1 MQEFFQQHTREI
13 VWLLS
18 VVGGTTLLLF
28 LERRLFAFLTV
39 QAKKRGKNDPAT
51 FRLLQQ
57 IVTIFLYVLGI
68 GLASYVFLNES
79 VHEAITQNLRKII
92 WLTLVAVFTIGLAA
106 SVKLIFDRFIRE
118 ATQEESKDP
127 TTYKFLSYITTALI
141 YVVGIGLATYA
152 FPQLQIIAK
161 SALAGAGILA
171 VVIGV
176 ASQEAIANVVGG
188 IFIVFYKP
196 FRVGDVL
203 KIRDDMV
210 GEVEDI
216 TLRHTVIK
224 NYQNKR
230 IVVPN
235 AIINQEK
242 LINYDLG
249 QHRTCQWIEIGI
261 SYDSDVDL
269 AKSIMEE
276 EALAHPNLI
285 DNRTPMAIANGDPK
299 VIVRVISLDDSAVTL
314 RAWAWARDY
323 PSAFVMKCELLE
335 TIKKRF
341 DAKNIEISF
350 PHQTLVFKIRWN
362 CFLTTDRQPLISLM
376 KPSTLNR
383 DK

>member
-1 MQEFFQQHTREI
+1 MQTFFQEYAREI
-13 VWLLS
+13 IWLLS
-18 VVGGTTLLLF
+18 VAGGTLILVF
-28 LERRLFAFLTV
+28 LTKRLFTFLTT
-39 QAKKRGKNDPAT
+39 QAQKYGRGEPRT
-51 FRLLQQ
+51 FKLLQK
-57 IVTIFLYVLGI
+57 ITTVFLYIVGV

-79 VHEAITQNLRKII
+79 MHEAISRNLQKII
-92 WLTLVAVFTIGLAA
+92 WLTIVAIITIGLAA
-106 SVKLIFDRFIRE
+106 SVKLIFDRFIKQAYLVE
-118 ATQEESKDP
+118 GKDP
-127 TTYKFLSYITTALI
+127 TTYKFLRYIATAMI
-141 YVVGIGLATYA
+141 YVIGISLATYA

-196 FRVGDVL
+196 FRVGDIL

-235 AIINQEK
+235 AIINKEK

-249 QHRTCQWIEIGI
+249 QRRTCQWIEVGI
-261 SYDSDVDL
+261 SYDSDIDL
-269 AKSIMEE
+269 AKKIMVEE
-276 EALAHPNLI
+276 TMNHPNII
-285 DNRTPMAIANGDPK
+285 DNRTAVAMANGDPK
-299 VIVRVISLDDSAVTL
+299 VIVRVIGLGDSAVML
-314 RAWAWARDY
+314 RAWAWAIDY

-335 TIKKRF
+335 SIKKRF
-341 DAKNIEISF
+341 DAEGIEIPF
-350 PHQTLVFKIRWN
+350 PHRTLVFKN
-362 CFLTTDRQPLISLM
+362 QPD
-376 KPSTLNR
+376 TLPKKVFSVNGIHE
-383 DK
+383 

>member
-1 MQEFFQQHTREI
+1 MLFLNRKLFT
-13 VWLLS
+13 WL
-18 VVGGTTLLLF
+18 TLLV
-28 LERRLFAFLTV
+28 RNQGRNNPT
-39 QAKKRGKNDPAT
+39 T
-51 FRLLQQ
+51 FRLLQR
-57 IVTIFLYVLGI
+57 IAAVFLYVLGV

-79 VHEAITQNLRKII
+79 VHAAITQNLRKII

-118 ATQEESKDP
+118 AAREEGKDP
-127 TTYKFLSYITTALI
+127 TTYKFLNYISTALI
-141 YVVGIGLATYA
+141 YVVGISLATYA

-203 KIRDDMV
+203 RISDDLV

-235 AIINQEK
+235 AIINKEM
-242 LINYDLG
+242 LVNYDLG
-249 QHRTCQWIEIGI
+249 QRRTCQWIEIGI
-261 SYDSDVDL
+261 SYDSDIDL
-269 AKSIMEE
+269 AKQIMEE

-285 DNRTPMAIANGDPK
+285 DDRTPMAIANGDPK
-299 VIVRVISLDDSAVTL
+299 VIIRVIGLNDSAVTL
-314 RAWAWARDY
+314 RAWAWARDF

-335 TIKKRF
+335 SIKKRF
-341 DAKNIEISF
+341 DAEGVEIPF
-350 PHQTLVFKIRWN
+350 PHRTLVFKN
-362 CFLTTDRQPLISLM
+362 QAELLH
-376 KPSTLNR
+376 LNGLAAAN
-383 DK
+383 

>member
-1 MQEFFQQHTREI
+1 MQTFFQEHAREI
-13 VWLLS
+13 IWLVS
-18 VVGGTTLLLF
+18 VIASTALLL
-28 LERRLFAFLTV
+28 LATRKLFAFLTRQV
-39 QAKKRGKNDPAT
+39 KIRDHQEPAT
-51 FRLLQQ
+51 FHLLQR
-57 IVTIFLYVLGI
+57 IVTVFLYVLGA

-79 VHEAITQNLRKII
+79 AHEVITRNLRKII

-106 SVKLIFDRFIRE
+106 VVKLIFERFVRE
-118 ATQEESKDP
+118 ATLEEGKDP

-141 YVVGIGLATYA
+141 YVIGISLATYA

-249 QHRTCQWIEIGI
+249 QRRTCQWIEIGI
-261 SYDSDVDL
+261 SYGSDIDL
-269 AKSIMEE
+269 AKQIMEE
-276 EALAHPNLI
+276 EALAHPHLI
-285 DNRTPMAIANGDPK
+285 DNRTPMAIANQDPK
-299 VIVRVISLDDSAVTL
+299 VLVRVIELGDSAVTL

-323 PSAFVMKCELLE
+323 PLAFVMKCELLE
-335 TIKKRF
+335 SIKKRF
-341 DAKNIEISF
+341 DVEGIEIPF
-350 PHQTLVFKIRWN
+350 PHRTLVFKN
-362 CFLTTDRQPLISLM
+362 QPVALHANGSISA
-376 KPSTLNR
+376 N
-383 DK
+383 